1 MAEVVKNGLGENRV
15 NIDLMG
21 MAVLCDDPRAGAE
34 WFVEHIGFEIN
45 VDIGWYVNTQHAQHK
60 NLSLDFVQRDHGSL
74 GEGMLGASV
83 AGTLV
88 AFLVQDVDAEEKRL
102 REAGLEFVLP
112 LVSEPWG
119 QRRFQVAG
127 PEGLF
132 VEILQLVAPD
142 PQWMKDNGFAPE

>member
-1 MAEVVKNGLGENRV
+1 M

-21 MAVLCDDPRAGAE
+21 TAVLCDDPRAGAE

-60 NLSLDFVQRDHGSL
+60 NLSLDFLRRDHGSHP
-74 GEGMLGASV
+74 EGMLGQRV

-88 AFLVQDVDAEEKRL
+88 AFLVQDVDAEEERL
-102 REAGLEFVLP
+102 RQAGLEFTLP
-112 LVSEPWG
+112 LTTEPWG

-132 VEILQLVAPD
+132 VEILQMVAPD
-142 PQWMKDNGFAPE
+142 PRWMKDNGFAPQ

>member
-1 MAEVVKNGLGENRV
+1 M
-15 NIDLMG
+15 NIDLIG
-21 MAVLCDDPRAGAE
+21 MAVLCEDPRRSAD
-34 WFVEHIGFEIN
+34 WFVEHIGFEVG

-60 NLSLDFVQRDHGSL
+60 NLSLDFVHRDHGSVVP
-74 GEGMLGASV
+74 GMLGKPV

-88 AFLVQDVDAEEKRL
+88 AFLVPDADAEEKRL
-102 REAGLEFVLP
+102 REAGVEIVLP

-142 PQWMKDNGFAPE
+142 PEWMRDNGLAPQ

>member
-1 MAEVVKNGLGENRV
+1 MIKNDSGENTV
-15 NIDLMG
+15 NIDLIG
-21 MAVLCDDPRAGAE
+21 MAVLCDDPRASAE
-34 WFVEHIGFEIN
+34 WFAEHIGFEIGT
-45 VDIGWYVNTQHAQHK
+45 DIGWYVNTQHAQHK
-60 NLSLDFVQRDHGSL
+60 NLSLDFVRRDHASL
-74 GEGMLGASV
+74 AEGMLGRTV

-88 AFLVQDVDAEEKRL
+88 AFLVQDADAEEKRL
-102 REAGLEFVLP
+102 REAGLEIVLP

-142 PQWMKDNGFAPE
+142 PRWMRDNGFAPE